1 MKNSIISLINLLV
14 LIIGLISIQKNVN
27 KNRISHE
34 LFWSKYD
41 LKLIDPIDSLTGDQC
56 EILAVLMRKN
66 VYEFEIRIDFLSEND
81 IDNCVLATR
90 FYTPIHNEI
99 NFTIAPDSTN
109 LDDPDLYSVIFNKKN
124 GYILLRFP
132 LKYSKY
138 NVEFAT
144 REKNRNLLSDS
155 TQQINFFQA
164 TPLPLPI
171 TLMAFNTHP
180 GYQPSQILRFW
191 NGAHTGPN
199 GQRHGL
205 KYLLDAAESTQIPVT
220 LLDLNTPSGLA
231 AIEFL
236 DISEKLK
243 ELQSSS
249 ILFLPIPINL
259 NTPSYPI
266 ILNSFQENIKNHGY
280 INQNLVF
287 YNLNQ
292 QFLVKNDNYTQSIDL
307 TPDYESNALSDMEYY
322 QDPFSTSGLSELTIK
337 NIFHNYLNSKNTT
350 NILFAL
356 NKSNI
361 ADRAYAS
368 EIFMSIKSHPWLEV
382 EFPFQKKFDTTSLIS
397 ISESNEISTEKII
410 SDEIIETILSSK
422 GSFQNYLFD
431 YINDLFGK
439 KKSEKFVKLSQHY
452 LPNIYYYIAA
462 NQWEANPEL
471 KSGCTQDIDND
482 GMAECLLI
490 SADYF
495 GIIELDGGRLAFLA
509 VRSGNSVYQL
519 IGPSS
524 SIMFGLGP
532 EEEWNIKESVFADPQ
547 EIPGAFYDDNGNWN
561 NYQPVDISENSV
573 VIIDKITNTSKKY
586 FITEDG
592 FSFENNANE
601 IKSIYIPVVLSP
613 DCMRINK
620 WQQHYNVFQFDTVP
634 KIKINCSKETI
645 NIKFSHPITT
655 DISSFIESEKLI
667 LLPENPEFSY
677 PEGFYIKIGVSLVKL
692 QYLPKDRITITI
704 SK

>member
-1 MKNSIISLINLLV
+1 MKNRIIALINLLI

-34 LFWSKYD
+34 LFWSKND

-66 VYEFEIRIDFLSEND
+66 VYEFEIRIDFLSVND
-81 IDNCVLATR
+81 IDNCILVTR
-90 FYTPIHNEI
+90 FHTPIRNEI
-99 NFTIAPDSTN
+99 NFTVAPDSTG
-109 LDDPDLYSVIFNKKN
+109 LDDADLNSVIFNKIN
-124 GYILLRFP
+124 GYTLLRFP

-138 NVEFAT
+138 NVEFVT
-144 REKNRNLLSDS
+144 REKNHNLLSDS
-155 TQQINFFQA
+155 TQQINIFQP
-164 TPLPLPI
+164 TPSPLPI

-205 KYLLDAAESTQIPVT
+205 KYLLDAAGSTQIPVT

-231 AIEFL
+231 SIEFL

-243 ELQSSS
+243 KLQASS
-249 ILFLPIPINL
+249 ILFLPIPINV

-266 ILNSFQENIKNHGY
+266 ILNSFQENMINLGY
-280 INQNLVF
+280 VNQNLVF

-292 QFLVKNDNYTQSIDL
+292 QFLVKYGNYTQSIDL
-307 TPDYESNALSDMEYY
+307 TPDYEIKALSEMESY
-322 QDPFSTSGLSELTIK
+322 QDPFSTNGLSELTIK
-337 NIFHNYLNSKNTT
+337 KIFHNYLNSKNTT
-350 NILFAL
+350 NILFPL

-368 EIFMSIKSHPWLEV
+368 EIFASLKSHPWLEV
-382 EFPFQKKFDTTSLIS
+382 EIPFQQKFDTNPTKSM
-397 ISESNEISTEKII
+397 SESNEFSTKKIL
-410 SDEIIETILSSK
+410 SDELTETILLSK

-431 YINDLFGK
+431 YINDLLGNK
-439 KKSEKFVKLSQHY
+439 QSEKFVELSQRY

-462 NQWEANPEL
+462 NQWEANPEM
-471 KSGCTQDIDND
+471 KTGCNQDIDND
-482 GMAECLLI
+482 GMTECLLI
-490 SADYF
+490 SRDYF

-547 EIPGAFYDDNGNWN
+547 EIPGAFFDDNGNWN

-573 VIIDKITNTSKKY
+573 VIIDKITNTSKK
-586 FITEDG
+586 FSINEDG
-592 FSFENNANE
+592 FRFENNANE
-601 IKSIYIPVVLSP
+601 IKSIYIPVILSP

-620 WQQHYNVFQFDTVP
+620 WQQHYNVFQFDTASN
-634 KIKINCSKETI
+634 IKMNCSNETI
-645 NIKFSHPITT
+645 NIKFSPPISSE
-655 DISSFIESEKLI
+655 ISSFIESEKLM

-677 PEGFYIKIGVSLVKL
+677 PEGFYIKIGVSLVELK
-692 QYLPKDRITITI
+692 YLPGDQITITV